1 MQTILTQLNANAI
14 LSSTTR
20 SLNSKQL
27 SDQCHAYAAQLQ
39 AQNIQVLALCCDNS
53 IAWVLMDLACQLA
66 GICIIPLPT
75 FFSQDQLSHIVQS
88 NNIDAIACERS
99 DIFMAVLSA
108 LAIPASVKP
117 QTYGDLTLITLT
129 NGRKPA
135 ALIRYPNNTGK
146 VTFTSGSTGNPKG
159 VCLSHEQLITQA
171 KVLNLRT
178 GLSQHKHLCVLPLS
192 TLLENV
198 AGVYTTL
205 LAGGELIVPSLKE
218 LGFEGSSSI
227 NIEKLCGLI
236 SRYQVHSLI
245 VTPQLLQLL
254 LLAAEKNWQPPS
266 SLQFVAVGGGKVAQP
281 LLSKALALGI
291 PVFEGYGLSECASV
305 VSLNTS
311 QQYQPASVG
320 QPLAQ
325 LQLSI
330 EQGEVVVA
338 GNCMLGYANESA
350 SWYPRKIY
358 TGDLGSIDA
367 RGFLQING
375 RKKNLLISS
384 YGRNINPEWPESEL
398 LANNAIA
405 ECVVFGDAQP
415 YCVALITPRMAATS
429 EAAIQQCID
438 KVNQQLPDYA
448 RLQAWQ
454 LLPQP
459 LSHCPDLT
467 TANGRPKRDAIAK
480 HYSELIESL
489 YQPVVEDCA
498 L

>member
-1 MQTILTQLNANAI
+1 
-14 LSSTTR
+14 
-20 SLNSKQL
+20 
-27 SDQCHAYAAQLQ
+27 
-39 AQNIQVLALCCDNS
+39 
-53 IAWVLMDLACQLA
+53 
-66 GICIIPLPT
+66 
-75 FFSQDQLSHIVQS
+75 
-88 NNIDAIACERS
+88 
-99 DIFMAVLSA
+99 
-108 LAIPASVKP
+108 
-117 QTYGDLTLITLT
+117 
-129 NGRKPA
+129 
-135 ALIRYPNNTGK
+135 
-146 VTFTSGSTGNPKG
+146 
-159 VCLSHEQLITQA
+159 
-171 KVLNLRT
+171 
-178 GLSQHKHLCVLPLS
+178 
-192 TLLENV
+192 
-198 AGVYTTL
+198 
-205 LAGGELIVPSLKE
+205 
-218 LGFEGSSSI
+218 
-227 NIEKLCGLI
+227 
-236 SRYQVHSLI
+236 
-245 VTPQLLQLL
+245 
-254 LLAAEKNWQPPS
+254 
-266 SLQFVAVGGGKVAQP
+266 
-281 LLSKALALGI
+281 
-291 PVFEGYGLSECASV
+291 
-305 VSLNTS
+305 
-311 QQYQPASVG
+311 
-320 QPLAQ
+320 
-325 LQLSI
+325 
-330 EQGEVVVA
+330 
-338 GNCMLGYANESA
+338 MLGYANESA